1 MNFNMSF
8 GEKPS
13 SHGRNYYL
21 CLHALIFLCFL
32 DICIILILLLEIINT
47 FHFLLHSTLGMP
59 LFEKKKNP
67 QNTHILGVILIRP
80 SVHFWN
86 LLHVPFL
93 YFPFSLMDYFFKWK
107 RSREKLPTILGTL
120 WRPPFVFW
128 GDKRKHG
135 TWNKE
140 QKVSLT
146 CSRKVKVELWS
157 RHRVRESLGRERTL
171 GFPLERHQSVL

>member
-1 MNFNMSF
+1 MLSRHLHHFNTSF
-8 GEKPS
+8 
-13 SHGRNYYL
+13 RNYQYISL
-21 CLHALIFLCFL
+21 PFTF
-32 DICIILILLLEIINT
+32 NT
-47 FHFLLHSTLGMP
+47 WDASFW
-59 LFEKKKNP
+59 EKKTP
-67 QNTHILGVILIRP
+67 QNAHILGVILIRP